1 MKKDREKHMS
11 ETQHHHS
18 HKKLYIIIF
27 FTLSILTAV
36 ELLIPEL
43 SVAYVYKATS
53 LVGLALG
60 KAFLVAYF
68 FMHLNEETK
77 WLKYIAAVP
86 CTAFLYAAVLIAESM
101 FR

>member
-1 MKKDREKHMS
+1 MS
-11 ETQHHHS
+11 ETHHHS

-27 FTLSILTAV
+27 FALAILTGV
-36 ELLIPEL
+36 ELIIPEL
-43 SVAYVYKATS
+43 TIPYFYHASS
-53 LVGLALG
+53 LVALAIG

-68 FMHLNEETK
+68 YMHLNEETK

-86 CTAFLYAAVLIAESM
+86 CSAFLYAAVLIAESM

>member
-1 MKKDREKHMS
+1 MS

-27 FTLSILTAV
+27 VALSLLTAV
-36 ELLIPEL
+36 ELLVPEL
-43 SVAYVYKATS
+43 DIKYALKASS
-53 LVGLALG
+53 LVLLALG

-68 FMHLNEETK
+68 YMHLNEESK
-77 WLKYIAAVP
+77 AMKYVAAVP
-86 CTAFLYAAVLIAESM
+86 LAAFLYAAVLIAESM

>member
-1 MKKDREKHMS
+1 MSEKH
-11 ETQHHHS
+11 EYHS

-27 FTLSILTAV
+27 FALTILTGV
-36 ELLIPEL
+36 ELVIPDL
-43 SVAYVYKATS
+43 DIAYAYKASS

-68 FMHLNEETK
+68 FMHLNEESK

-86 CTAFLYAAVLIAESM
+86 LSAFLFAAVLIVESM

>member
-1 MKKDREKHMS
+1 MS

-27 FTLSILTAV
+27 FALTLLTGV
-36 ELLIPEL
+36 ELLIPGL
-43 SVAYVYKATS
+43 DTSYALKATGLIS
-53 LVGLALG
+53 LALG

-68 FMHLNEETK
+68 YMHLNEETTA
-77 WLKYIAAVP
+77 LRYLAAVP
-86 CTAFLYAAVLIAESM
+86 MAAFLYAAVLIAESM

>member
-1 MKKDREKHMS
+1 MS
-11 ETQHHHS
+11 EVHHHS

-27 FTLSILTAV
+27 FALAILTVV
-36 ELLIPEL
+36 EIIIPEL
-43 SVAYVYKATS
+43 DIAYYLKASS

-68 FMHLNEETK
+68 YMHLNEETK
-77 WLKYIAAVP
+77 WMKWIAAVP
-86 CTAFLYAAVLIAESM
+86 CSAFLFAAVLIAESM

>member
-1 MKKDREKHMS
+1 MS
-11 ETQHHHS
+11 ETKHHHS

-27 FTLSILTAV
+27 FALTILTAV

-43 SVAYVYKATS
+43 SIAYGYKASS

-68 FMHLNEETK
+68 YMHLNEETK

-86 CTAFLYAAVLIAESM
+86 MSAFLYAAVLIAESM

>member
-1 MKKDREKHMS
+1 MS
-11 ETQHHHS
+11 ETHHHS

-27 FTLSILTAV
+27 FALAILTGV
-36 ELLIPEL
+36 ELIIPEL
-43 SVAYVYKATS
+43 SVAYSLKASS

-68 FMHLNEETK
+68 YMHLNEDTK

-86 CTAFLYAAVLIAESM
+86 CSAFLYAAVLIAESM